1 VSREVVKIRDLRVS
15 INHESILDDVS
26 LTIQEGTFLG
36 LIGPNGGGKT
46 TLLKSILGLIKP
58 DRGEV
63 KVFGLPPDDGRNR
76 GRIGYLPQRAYADL
90 TFPVSAFDVVLMGR
104 YARIGI
110 WHRPSDEDRR
120 LAMEKLE
127 AVGMARLRDR
137 PIGYLSGGE
146 QQRVFIARALASEPQ
161 LVLLDEPTSGVDT
174 TAQQSFYQLLG
185 KLKTD
190 YALTIV
196 LVSHDIGVV
205 PYHTDEV
212 ACLNHRLHLHGKSPD
227 VLDAETLGK
236 VYGCEVELLVH
247 GRIPHRVIG
256 EHHD

>member
-1 VSREVVKIRDLRVS
+1 MSRAVVEIRDLLVS
-15 INHESILDDVS
+15 SNRECILEDINLQIR
-26 LTIQEGTFLG
+26 EGTFLG

-46 TLLKSILGLIKP
+46 TLLRTILGLVKP
-58 DRGEV
+58 DRGVV
-63 KVFGLPPDDGRNR
+63 KVFGLPPNDRRNR

-104 YARIGI
+104 YSHIGI
-110 WHRPSDEDRR
+110 WHRPSGEDRR
-120 LAMEKLE
+120 RAMDKLE
-127 AVGMARLRDR
+127 AVGMAHLKDR

-161 LVLLDEPTSGVDT
+161 LLLLDEPTSGVDT

-185 KLKTD
+185 KLKEE

-212 ACLNHRLHLHGKSPD
+212 ACLNHRLHLHGRSPD
-227 VLDAETLGK
+227 ALDAETLGK

-247 GRIPHRVIG
+247 GKIPHRVIG

>member
-1 VSREVVKIRDLRVS
+1 MSRAVVEIRDLRVS
-15 INHESILDDVS
+15 SNQECILEDINLQIL
-26 LTIQEGTFLG
+26 EGTFLG

-46 TLLKSILGLIKP
+46 TLLRTILGLVRP
-58 DRGEV
+58 DQGEIR
-63 KVFGLPPDDGRNR
+63 VFGFPPNDRRNR

-90 TFPVSAFDVVLMGR
+90 SFPVSAFDVVLMGR
-104 YARIGI
+104 YAHIGI
-110 WHRPSDEDRR
+110 WHRPSAEDRR
-120 LAMEKLE
+120 LAMDRLE
-127 AVGMARLRDR
+127 AVGMTHLRDR

-161 LVLLDEPTSGVDT
+161 LLLLDEPTSGVDT

-185 KLKTD
+185 RLKEE

-212 ACLNHRLHLHGKSPD
+212 ACLNHKLHLHGKSPD

-247 GRIPHRVIG
+247 GKIPHRVIG
-256 EHHD
+256 EHYD

>member
-1 VSREVVKIRDLRVS
+1 MSREVVEVRDLRVS
-15 INHESILDDVS
+15 VNHENILDDVN
-26 LTIQEGTFLG
+26 LKIQEGTFLG

-46 TLLKSILGLIKP
+46 TLLKTILGLIRP

-63 KVFGLPPDDGRNR
+63 RVFGLPPDDHRNR

-104 YARIGI
+104 YSRIGI
-110 WHRPSDEDRR
+110 WRRPTAEDRR
-120 LAMEKLE
+120 RAMEKLS
-127 AVGMARLRDR
+127 AVGMAHLRDR
-137 PIGYLSGGE
+137 PIGHLSGGE
-146 QQRVFIARALASEPQ
+146 QQRVFIARALASDPQ
-161 LVLLDEPTSGVDT
+161 LLLLDEPTAGVDT
-174 TAQQSFYQLLG
+174 SAQQSFYGLLG
-185 KLKTD
+185 ELKKE

-205 PYHTDEV
+205 PHHTDEV
-212 ACLNHRLHLHGKSPD
+212 ACLNRRLHLHGRSPD
-227 VLDAETLGK
+227 ALDAETLGK

-247 GRIPHRVIG
+247 GKIPHRVIG

>member
-1 VSREVVKIRDLRVS
+1 MNRPVVEIRDVHVS
-15 INHESILDDVS
+15 VNRENILQDVN
-26 LTIQEGTFLG
+26 LQIREGTFLG

-46 TLLKSILGLIKP
+46 TLLKTILGLVKP

-63 KVFGLPPDDGRNR
+63 RVFGLEPDDRHNR
-76 GRIGYLPQRAYADL
+76 GRVGYLPQRAYADL

-104 YARIGI
+104 YSRIGI

-120 LAMEKLE
+120 RTMEKLE
-127 AVGMARLRDR
+127 AVGMARLKDR

-146 QQRVFIARALASEPQ
+146 QQRVFIARALASEPE
-161 LVLLDEPTSGVDT
+161 LLLLDEPTSGVDT
-174 TAQQSFYQLLG
+174 TAQQSFYQMLG
-185 KLKTD
+185 KLKKE

-205 PYHTDEV
+205 PHHTDEV
-212 ACLNHRLHLHGKSPD
+212 ACLNRRIHLHGNSSD
-227 VLDAETLGK
+227 GLDAETLGK

-247 GRIPHRVIG
+247 GKIPHRVIG
-256 EHHD
+256 EHDD